1 MIQYEEG
8 RHRAALRRIVKT
20 TLANRDQFMTTE
32 EVLDYLQVNLRTVYR
47 LIRRRKIPAIRV
59 GRQWRF
65 RRGDIDAWLETQR
78 TTAAKPVFPSDRHAR
93 RPRLLLVDDEPSS
106 LDLLTKMLAPE
117 YAIVSATDAAGALE
131 MLRSDPG
138 GYDMLISDLNMP
150 TMDGLALI
158 REVRQISP
166 RLPIA
171 IVTGYSSESSAI
183 EAINLGVGGYLV
195 KPFRASDVMAVVARA
210 LSVPAA

>member
-8 RHRAALRRIVKT
+8 RHRAAPRRIVKT
-20 TLANRDQFMTTE
+20 KLANRDQFMTTE
-32 EVLDYLQVNLRTVYR
+32 EVVGYL
-47 LIRRRKIPAIRV
+47 
-59 GRQWRF
+59 
-65 RRGDIDAWLETQR
+65 
-78 TTAAKPVFPSDRHAR
+78 H
-93 RPRLLLVDDEPSS
+93 EPSS
-106 LDLLTKMLAPE
+106 LDLLTKILAPE
-117 YAIVSATDAAGALE
+117 DAIVSATDAAGALE
-131 MLRSDPG
+131 MLRSNPAG
-138 GYDMLISDLNMP
+138 YGYDMLISDLNMP

-171 IVTGYSSESSAI
+171 IDTGYSSESSAI

-195 KPFRASDVMAVVARA
+195 KPFRAAEVMAVVARA